1 MQNPCGLYRSRQCCH
16 LSCLRACVSVVRN
29 NPPGGR
35 VDGEQG
41 VQNDHG
47 YVALFS
53 RNISG
58 VPGIRFRRMRAWIE
72 EYMKCPRCN
81 REFPESGEDTPCPHC
96 KNASGGDTSLLAAAA
111 KIIGALGLCVLV
123 VCGVFLV
130 VLAVLFVGCLVASGG
145 RF

>member
-1 MQNPCGLYRSRQCCH
+1 
-16 LSCLRACVSVVRN
+16 
-29 NPPGGR
+29 
-35 VDGEQG
+35 
-41 VQNDHG
+41 
-47 YVALFS
+47 
-53 RNISG
+53 
-58 VPGIRFRRMRAWIE
+58 MRAWIE

-111 KIIGALGLCVLV
+111 KISGALGLCVLV